1 MRRKVVL
8 GLGLVVFIL
17 ASIFIKVYVS
27 SMQEYRR
34 AEAAY
39 EAGDLDTALERYEHA
54 VQWYTPRNPWVR
66 RSIESLWRMGRD
78 AEEAGDTTRA
88 LAAYRALRGSLYAV
102 RSFYTPYPE
111 WIARCD
117 EKIATLSASKIAQT
131 EAGKKRPFEEIRA
144 ESLRLLKKDHAP
156 SVGWAILAEVGF
168 FGWVGCAIGF
178 IFRAYR
184 DAGRL
189 KGRAALRWGLAI
201 IVFYALWALGLSR
214 A

>member
-1 MRRKVVL
+1 MKRRVLL
-8 GLGLVVFIL
+8 GLGLAVFIL
-17 ASIFIKVYVS
+17 GSIFVKVYVS

-34 AEAAY
+34 AEEAY
-39 EAGDLDTALERYEHA
+39 QAGDLDTALERYEHA
-54 VQWYTPRNPWVR
+54 VQWYTPHSPWVR
-66 RSIESLWRMGRD
+66 QSVESLWRMGSD
-78 AEEAGDTTRA
+78 AEETGNVDRA

-102 RSFYTPYPE
+102 RSFYTPYRE
-111 WIARCD
+111 WISRCD
-117 EKIATLSASKIAQT
+117 EKIATLSAGKIAQT
-131 EAGKKRPFEEIRA
+131 QAGKERPFEDIRA

-168 FGWVGCAIGF
+168 FGWVGSAIGL

-201 IVFYALWALGLSR
+201 IVFYALWTLGLSR